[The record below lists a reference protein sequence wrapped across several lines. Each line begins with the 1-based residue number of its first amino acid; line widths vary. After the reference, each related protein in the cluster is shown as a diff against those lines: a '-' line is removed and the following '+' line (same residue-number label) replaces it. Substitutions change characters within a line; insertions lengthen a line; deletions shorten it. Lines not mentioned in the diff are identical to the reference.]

1 MPGEAAIPLWDLE
14 SDWEL
19 HNLLL
24 RPPSPRVNRV
34 LFHAMQVDSLVLNDS
49 YVRHLVE
56 TSVKKALMTTEDIE
70 VALIPLDSVPPEIS
84 RKMFDGKVDLRNHL
98 SDYSS
103 SIPTVNASTLL
114 TRYFIR
120 KMKSDSAPS
129 RSLFEWI
136 SESTVSSLISSFRI
150 TTAELKATIRAIGRL
165 ERRRMMREIAA
176 SKVAAAAE
184 CWWKEALLE
193 YETVLNGNTL
203 SMEPPSPNIYNPQQ
217 QPPPSGYFERAYSP
231 KALTEFDCLLSM
243 DFLSSAE
250 AANDLQQVH
259 DSTAK
264 AAEDESRRLSGKV
277 ALLDASATERYKAL
291 GASAGSAWHE
301 SPPTEAFDV
310 VHDSSSKSFDGVD
323 ELGPEGLDGSKYAT
337 EAAEGIDFGSSQMD
351 VDGVTQNLNSGT
363 SNVNTS
369 AFQLSKYVRR
379 LVGGFLRKDDSTNAP
394 TNQQKHSMKASNR
407 RLSTLDWQQALISSD
422 DYRVPKKTTL
432 MYSRYVSIAQNP
444 LVLMDFTDSQRATE
458 EEYHSLLRDHTIEV
472 DNVAAMEQL
481 AVESC
486 IANEIHLNCTYQGLR
501 QTDSAFTAYYFLLHS
516 IVLVEPF
523 MQACLEQRPDKQL
536 FGAGPDSAD
545 RTTTAHVPS
554 GLKPSTSSSSLL
566 SSSALQ
572 WGTGTGT
579 GELSYHGQP
588 AFSTPRKLAQDNA
601 NESVI
606 VLPLLLEAQNKLKE
620 RIDYCMDIASPA
632 LGLAR
637 EFRQLT
643 REYLTRQDLYAVD
656 ISHDH
661 LANRLSSTISEKTI
675 VQYSKLFDHTV
686 VASDLDGI
694 TYIASDSSAYE
705 SFSDLH
711 GMRKAFSQ
719 MHLNL
724 KQGKQA
730 ILDAF
735 TCDDNNYDDIGVGGD
750 QRPTEGPR
758 SGDAQS
764 AHQSSISLSEQLG
777 LEDNV
782 PGLLRDL
789 QTDYSLPYPFDADV
803 ATYLLDKQYDGF
815 NQVEHDVYVRHT
827 NPYLLMNEVAV
838 TSFKDALTLY

>member
-56 TSVKKALMTTEDIE
+56 TSVKKALMTAEDLR

-103 SIPTVNASTLL
+103 IPTVNANTLL

-129 RSLFEWI
+129 RSMFEWI
-136 SESTVSSLISSFRI
+136 NESTVSSLISSFRI

-184 CWWKEALLE
+184 SWWKEALLE
-193 YETVLNGNTL
+193 YETVLNGDPL
-203 SMEPPSPNIYNPQQ
+203 SMESLSPNNNNNSPLLLLQQQ
-217 QPPPSGYFERAYSP
+217 QPKASGYFERAYSP

-243 DFLSSAE
+243 DFLSSVE
-250 AANDLQQVH
+250 AANDRQDGV
-259 DSTAK
+259 DPTAK
-264 AAEDESRRLSGKV
+264 AAEEESRKLSGKV
-277 ALLDASATERYKAL
+277 ALLDASATERCKSL
-291 GASAGSAWHE
+291 GTSAGSALHE
-301 SPPTEAFDV
+301 FPSTEAFDLI
-310 VHDSSSKSFDGVD
+310 HDSSSKSFDGID
-323 ELGPEGLDGSKYAT
+323 EST
-337 EAAEGIDFGSSQMD
+337 AAAHEGIDFGAQMD
-351 VDGVTQNLNSGT
+351 VDGATQTLNNT
-363 SNVNTS
+363 SNVSTVS

-379 LVGGFLRKDDSTNAP
+379 LVGGFLRKDDSNNAP

-422 DYRVPKKTTL
+422 DYRVPKKTSL

-458 EEYHSLLRDHTIEV
+458 EEYHSLMRDHTIEV

-523 MQACLEQRPDKQL
+523 MQACLEQKPDKQL
-536 FGAGPDSAD
+536 FGAGPDIAD
-545 RTTTAHVPS
+545 RTTAVHSPS
-554 GLKPSTSSSSLL
+554 GLKPSTSNSSLQSSSL
-566 SSSALQ
+566 Q
-572 WGTGTGT
+572 RGTGTGDP
-579 GELSYHGQP
+579 SYHVQP
-588 AFSTPRKLAQDNA
+588 AFSTPRKLPLDNA
-601 NESVI
+601 NESVLS
-606 VLPLLLEAQNKLKE
+606 LPVLLEAQNKLKE

-632 LGLAR
+632 MGLAR

-735 TCDDNNYDDIGVGGD
+735 CDGNDDSDIGVGGD
-750 QRPTEGPR
+750 QRPSEGPR

-764 AHQSSISLSEQLG
+764 THQSSISISEQLG
-777 LEDNV
+777 LEGNV

-789 QTDYSLPYPFDADV
+789 RADYSLLPYPYDADV
-803 ATYLLDKQYDGF
+803 ATYLLDKQYEGF
-815 NQVEHDVYVRHT
+815 NQAEHDVYVRHT

-838 TSFKDALTLY
+838 TSFKDAVAYY

>member
-24 RPPSPRVNRV
+24 RPPTPRVNRV

-56 TSVKKALMTTEDIE
+56 TSVKKALMTAEDLR

-98 SDYSS
+98 SDYN

-129 RSLFEWI
+129 RTLFEWI
-136 SESTVSSLISSFRI
+136 NESTVSSLISSFRI

-184 CWWKEALLE
+184 GWWKEALLE
-193 YETVLNGNTL
+193 YETVLNGDPL
-203 SMEPPSPNIYNPQQ
+203 SMESPSPNNNNNFPLFLQQQQ
-217 QPPPSGYFERAYSP
+217 QPKASGYFERAYSP

-243 DFLSSAE
+243 DFLSSVE
-250 AANDLQQVH
+250 AANDRRDGV
-259 DSTAK
+259 DP
-264 AAEDESRRLSGKV
+264 SRRLSGKV
-277 ALLDASATERYKAL
+277 ALLDAS
-291 GASAGSAWHE
+291 GSALHE
-301 SPPTEAFDV
+301 SPPTEALDLI
-310 VHDSSSKSFDGVD
+310 HDSSSKSFDGND
-323 ELGPEGLDGSKYAT
+323 EST
-337 EAAEGIDFGSSQMD
+337 AAAHEGIDFGAQMD
-351 VDGVTQNLNSGT
+351 VDGATQTLNNT
-363 SNVNTS
+363 SNVSTVS

-379 LVGGFLRKDDSTNAP
+379 LVGGFLRKDDSNNVP

-407 RLSTLDWQQALISSD
+407 RHSTLDWQQALISSD
-422 DYRVPKKTTL
+422 DYRVPKKTSL

-501 QTDSAFTAYYFLLHS
+501 QTDSAFTAYYFLLLS
-516 IVLVEPF
+516 IVLVEPS
-523 MQACLEQRPDKQL
+523 MQACLEQKPDKQL
-536 FGAGPDSAD
+536 FGAGPDIAD
-545 RTTTAHVPS
+545 RTTAVHSPP
-554 GLKPSTSSSSLL
+554 GLKPSTSNSSLQSSSL
-566 SSSALQ
+566 Q
-572 WGTGTGT
+572 RGTGDP
-579 GELSYHGQP
+579 SYHVQP
-588 AFSTPRKLAQDNA
+588 AFSTPRKLPQDNA
-601 NESVI
+601 NESV
-606 VLPLLLEAQNKLKE
+606 LPLPGLLLEAQNKLKE

-632 LGLAR
+632 MGLER

-686 VASDLDGI
+686 VAADLDGI

-735 TCDDNNYDDIGVGGD
+735 CDSNYDSDIGVGGD
-750 QRPTEGPR
+750 QRPSEGPR

-764 AHQSSISLSEQLG
+764 THQPSISISEQLG

-789 QTDYSLPYPFDADV
+789 RADYSLLPYPYDADV
-803 ATYLLDKQYDGF
+803 ATYLLDKQYEGF
-815 NQVEHDVYVRHT
+815 NQAEHDVYVRHT

-838 TSFKDALTLY
+838 TSFKDAVAYY